1 MAPLSPLALL
11 LASGLAY
18 HGHRKKSLSPSGSV
32 TAFVVGYLMLSS
44 TIWAFG
50 VSLIAFYLIG
60 SRATKCKQGVALES
74 ET

>member
-11 LASGLAY
+11 LALGLAY

-60 SRATKCKQGVALES
+60 SRATKCKQSVAVE
-74 ET
+74 